1 MPIRRRARE
10 WLEATHGPLFELHRH
25 YVRQLFE
32 SELVTSPDDLRRV
45 VITCLAAVASLGF
58 IVPKLYYK
66 KYEYL
71 SLGPNADLYRRAI
84 YADQLFFIVMTI
96 LGIAA
101 LVTFQWD
108 SLFPSRQDYL
118 ILRALPLKLSHIY
131 FAKLTTLCA
140 LVVLVILLLNIPC
153 AVSFASVISG
163 AHDLAPSWL
172 ETFAEFAP
180 AFCAGI
186 FILFVLALL
195 QTALMNV
202 LPLRWFARVS
212 ASVQSLLLVAVLCA
226 IPWAVDLPNAVHW
239 VDWRPAWSGYAP
251 PLWYLALYEKL
262 IGKASHGDSLL
273 ALRGVEAM
281 LAAVAATILVSVLFH
296 RRYAKRIFESEVKLR
311 GSKLHLAERIAELI
325 ARDPR
330 ESAILLFA
338 LRSLERLKQ
347 HRMIR
352 LVYAGVGCALVIESG
367 IGLILS
373 GAMNRGL
380 IQRGAA
386 LDATFALP
394 ILLFFFLFTGLRYA
408 FRIPVDLR
416 ANWLFRLTAQDATVE
431 RERALRLIYFAF
443 AILPAVV
450 TTIPFLL
457 LVLTPW
463 KAIYGVCFAVLI
475 ALIITER
482 ELSNTDTIPLTCSY
496 LPGKRNI
503 LHTGIIYWL
512 TVFGLTSILT
522 AFEAIGAAN
531 PVRAALTIGVLA
543 LILFRTQT
551 REPSSELPELRF
563 DDIPEPAVATLGL
576 ARE

>member
-1 MPIRRRARE
+1 MELRRRARK

-25 YVRQLFE
+25 YARQLFE
-32 SELVTSPDDLRRV
+32 NELITSPDDLRRV
-45 VITCLAAVASLGF
+45 VITCLAAIASLGF

-66 KYEYL
+66 KYEFL

-84 YADQLFFIVMTI
+84 YADQIFFIVMTS

-140 LVVLVILLLNIPC
+140 LVVLIIVLLNVPC

-172 ETFAEFAP
+172 ETFAEFAA
-180 AFCAGI
+180 AFCAGV
-186 FILFVLALL
+186 FVVFFLALL
-195 QTALMNV
+195 QTLLMNLV
-202 LPLRWFARVS
+202 PLRWYSRVS

-262 IGKASHGDSLL
+262 IGKASQPDSVL
-273 ALRGVEAM
+273 ALRGIEA
-281 LAAVAATILVSVLFH
+281 LTAAIAATILVSVLFH
-296 RRYAKRIFESEVKLR
+296 RRYAKRIFESELKLR
-311 GSKLHLAERIAELI
+311 SSRIHLAERIAELV
-325 ARDPR
+325 ARNPR

-352 LVYAGVGCALVIESG
+352 LVYAGVGCALLIESG

-373 GAMNRGL
+373 GAMSRGP

-386 LDATFALP
+386 LDAAFALP
-394 ILLFFFLFTGLRYA
+394 LLLFFFLFTGLRYA
-408 FRIPVDLR
+408 FRIPVELR
-416 ANWLFRLTAQDATVE
+416 ANWVFRLTAQDANVE
-431 RERALRLIYFAF
+431 RERALRLIYFGF
-443 AILPAVV
+443 ALLPAVV
-450 TTIPFLL
+450 TTLPFLL
-457 LVLTPW
+457 LVLIPRE
-463 KAIYGVCFAVLI
+463 AVYGACFA
-475 ALIITER
+475 ALIGLIIIER

-512 TVFGLTSILT
+512 TVFGLTTILT

-531 PVRAALTIGVLA
+531 PVRAALAIGVLA
-543 LILFRTQT
+543 MILLRAQK
-551 REPSSELPELRF
+551 REAATDFPALRF
-563 DDIPEPAVATLGL
+563 DDMPEPAVATLGL